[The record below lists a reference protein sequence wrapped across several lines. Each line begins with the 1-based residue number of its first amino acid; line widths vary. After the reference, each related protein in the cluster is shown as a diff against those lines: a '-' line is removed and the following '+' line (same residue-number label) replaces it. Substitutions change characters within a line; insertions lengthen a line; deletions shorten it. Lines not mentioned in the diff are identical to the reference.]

1 MGSALTAR
9 VLNTCARTM
18 EIEIAQEVEVRT
30 QRRKRAVPQT
40 AATQSKKNKPTAAK
54 GSKNKGNTTTDTKS
68 TGSRKRKPR
77 TTKPLTKA
85 QRDQVATINV
95 DDVYAYVNN
104 RVPGELITD
113 LFPDRLKLWEFLT
126 GDMAKLN
133 SLIDFAVTQYLALYH
148 ECSKER
154 SKCSEL
160 FLRWLDFVR
169 SVTCVSEHTP
179 ETIAILKILDN
190 SGAGLE
196 TTMTVLAVIMNAVYM
211 GVQKQMSKTVE
222 ELSNVSAGIPEGKP
236 SDETSLHRICGWA
249 LKSTIDYTSKQS
261 KQRQADNE
269 LDQKQQLLQALKLP
283 QNEKSSLPAAVQYLD
298 RGGMTFMQLPFTKW
312 MRSTDEK
319 ITTLLNQRS
328 YTVYGEKIFEV
339 CIMLV
344 CHAQCIYISH
354 LHRPPTPA
362 WNSTQPY

>member
-1 MGSALTAR
+1 
-9 VLNTCARTM
+9 M

-68 TGSRKRKPR
+68 AGSLSGCKRKPK

-95 DDVYAYVNN
+95 DVYAYVNN
-104 RVPGELITD
+104 RVPGKLIPD

-148 ECSKER
+148 ECSKEH

-160 FLRWLDFVR
+160 FLRWLDFIR

-179 ETIAILKILDN
+179 ETIILLY
-190 SGAGLE
+190 SR
-196 TTMTVLAVIMNAVYM
+196 Y
-211 GVQKQMSKTVE
+211 
-222 ELSNVSAGIPEGKP
+222 
-236 SDETSLHRICGWA
+236 W
-249 LKSTIDYTSKQS
+249 
-261 KQRQADNE
+261 
-269 LDQKQQLLQALKLP
+269 
-283 QNEKSSLPAAVQYLD
+283 
-298 RGGMTFMQLPFTKW
+298 
-312 MRSTDEK
+312 
-319 ITTLLNQRS
+319 TTL
-328 YTVYGEKIFEV
+328 
-339 CIMLV
+339 
-344 CHAQCIYISH
+344 AQ
-354 LHRPPTPA
+354 A
-362 WNSTQPY
+362 WRQQ